1 MAPGDGDS
9 ERYLFFLLSYI
20 VNVMKVEG
28 PNGPR
33 PAPSARRTDKSGGE
47 NGGFAKVLAGET
59 EESGEAP
66 SVRSVQPVTAVEAL
80 LAVQEIGEEE
90 QRRTKA
96 KRRGES
102 LLDELDEVRHGLL
115 AGSLSRHRLEALVG
129 LVESERPGIS
139 DPQLAEVL
147 DEIDLRA
154 QVELAKLQ
162 RAS

>member
-1 MAPGDGDS
+1 
-9 ERYLFFLLSYI
+9 
-20 VNVMKVEG
+20 MKVEG

-33 PAPSARRTDKSGGE
+33 PGPSVRRTGQSGGD
-47 NGGFAKVLAGET
+47 GTAFAKALADET
-59 EESGEAP
+59 EASGEAP
-66 SVRSVQPVTAVEAL
+66 SVRAVQPVAAVEAL
-80 LAVQEIGEEE
+80 FAVQEIGAEE
-90 QRRTKA
+90 QRRSRA

-102 LLDELDEVRHGLL
+102 LLDELEEVRHGLL
-115 AGSLSRHRLEALVG
+115 LGALPRHRLEALID

-139 DPQLAEVL
+139 DPGLSEVL